1 MNNLVQGSTVWF
13 LFECVSFIVVSAAP
27 FPFNSA
33 APFPFK
39 WFCFLHLITI
49 YLELTWHDTETK
61 IMSLLL
67 NAI

>member
-13 LFECVSFIVVSAAP
+13 LFECVSFIVVSADL
-27 FPFNSA
+27 
-33 APFPFK
+33 FPFK

-49 YLELTWHDTETK
+49 YLELTWHDTETR